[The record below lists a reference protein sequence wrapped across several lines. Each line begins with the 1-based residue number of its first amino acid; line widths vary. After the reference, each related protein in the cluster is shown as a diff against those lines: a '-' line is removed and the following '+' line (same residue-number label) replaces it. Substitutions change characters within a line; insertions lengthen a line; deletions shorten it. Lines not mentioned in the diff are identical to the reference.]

1 MEKFNKT
8 FLSLPLDARFL
19 FLTRT
24 LRLFAYGFL
33 SVILV
38 LYLTQLGLTQT
49 RIGLLLSL
57 TLFGDTVISF
67 CLTMAAD
74 TIGRKRMLE
83 FGALLM
89 ILAGILFVLTN
100 NFLLLLLA
108 ATIGVISPSGNEI
121 GPFLA
126 IEQASL
132 SHTVSNESRT
142 RIFAWYNLAGSLATA
157 CGALVVGLLA
167 GLLIHLGVTSLNTY
181 RFLIAAYAVL
191 GSILWFLFSRLST
204 AIEADQTAGP
214 VPPLKFSDYF
224 RLGQS
229 RGVILKLSS
238 LFALDAFGGGFIVQS
253 VAAYWFYARFH
264 AQTVLLGAIFFGVN
278 LLAGFSALLAARLA
292 YKIGLIRTMVFTH
305 IPSNILL
312 MLVPWMPNLG
322 LAIFVYLLRSSI
334 SQMDVPTR
342 QSYTMAVVSPRERS
356 QAGGITNI
364 ARTLGAA
371 CAPIFVGPLLA
382 DVHLLSRIFFLAG
395 GIKIIYDVI
404 LYFQFKHLKP
414 PEERV

>member
-8 FLSLPLDARFL
+8 FLSLSLDAQFL

-38 LYLTQLGLTQT
+38 LYLAELGLTQMQ
-49 RIGLLLSL
+49 IGLLLSL
-57 TLFGDTVISF
+57 TLLGDTLISF
-67 CLTMAAD
+67 LITMVAD
-74 TIGRKRMLE
+74 SVGRKRMLQL
-83 FGALLM
+83 GAVLM
-89 ILAGILFVLTN
+89 IFAGILFILTD
-100 NFLLLLLA
+100 NFVLLLIA
-108 ATIGVISPSGNEI
+108 AAIGVISPSGNEI

-142 RIFAWYNLAGSLATA
+142 RIFAWYNLVGSLATA
-157 CGALVVGLLA
+157 CGALMVGLLA
-167 GLLIHLGVTSLNTY
+167 NLLIHLGLTSLNSY
-181 RFLIAAYAVL
+181 RVLIAAYALL
-191 GSILWFLFSRLST
+191 GSILYFIFSRLST
-204 AIEADQTAGP
+204 AIEADIREGSF
-214 VPPLKFSDYF
+214 KRFSDYF
-224 RLGQS
+224 KLGKS
-229 RGVILKLSS
+229 GSVILKLSS
-238 LFALDAFGGGFIVQS
+238 LFALDAFGGGFIIQS
-253 VAAYWFYARFH
+253 VVAYWFYVRFG
-264 AQTVLLGAIFFGVN
+264 ADIVLLGAIFFGVN
-278 LLAGFSALLAARLA
+278 ILAGFSALLAARLA
-292 YKIGLIRTMVFTH
+292 YRIGLIRTMVFTH

-312 MLVPWMPNLG
+312 MLVPLMPNLG
-322 LAIFVYLLRSSI
+322 LAVLVYLMRSSI

-342 QSYTMAVVSPRERS
+342 QSYTMAVVDPRERS

-395 GIKIIYDVI
+395 GIKIAYDLI
-404 LYFQFKHLKP
+404 LYFKFQHLKP
-414 PEERV
+414 PEEGV